1 MGLDQSA
8 SRCLM
13 RQRAIW
19 LGSFGVGLAGA
30 FLFDPISGNRRRHRL
45 ADAAVHLRRQVRRTA
60 LAVGRDLSKRT
71 RGIIATARQR
81 LRQNEADDVV
91 LEERV
96 HSVLGH
102 VVSHQ
107 HAITVR
113 VDDGHVTLDGP
124 IPQEQRNRIAGA
136 VRAIAGVKD
145 VRTRF
150 DSHIQ
155 PAHEPSSNSPTHLGL
170 PRRTPSTR
178 AIIAG
183 AGTALVGAALMR
195 RDRTGAALAVT
206 GVALIARAA
215 RNLATRRADPR
226 GVWKRV
232 L

>member
-1 MGLDQSA
+1 
-8 SRCLM
+8 M

-19 LGSFGVGLAGA
+19 LGSFSVGFASA

-45 ADAAVHLRRQVRRTA
+45 ADAAVHLRRQARRAA
-60 LAVGRDLSKRT
+60 LGIGRDLGKRT

-81 LRQNEADDVV
+81 FRPDPADDVV

-102 VVSHQ
+102 IVSHQ

-124 IPQEQRNRIAGA
+124 IPADQRNKITYA
-136 VRAIAGVKD
+136 VRTVAGVKE

-150 DSHIQ
+150 NSHIQ
-155 PAHEPSSNSPTHLGL
+155 PAHDPSSNSPTHLVL
-170 PRRTPSTR
+170 PRRPPSTR

-183 AGTALVGAALMR
+183 SVAALVGAALIR
-195 RDRTGAALAVT
+195 RWVRLSSGS
-206 GVALIARAA
+206 
-215 RNLATRRADPR
+215 
-226 GVWKRV
+226 
-232 L
+232 